1 MHSILLAIALLGTS
15 PAIAGITVAP
25 HEFRADNGTVV
36 KAEYGKFE
44 VPRHHAEPD
53 GATFTLHLVRFPST
67 NPNPGSPIV
76 YLAGGPGGSG
86 ISAAE
91 GPRFE
96 LFMALREVADVI
108 ALDQRGTG
116 ASAVGPDCQPPL
128 TAFAGRV
135 LTQDTFEAYLDQA
148 ASYCRAWWK
157 DQAVDLSAYTTME
170 SAADLEILR
179 RQIGAGK
186 LNLWGISYGTHLAL
200 AAARQMGDRIDRMVL
215 ASVEGT
221 DQTLKL
227 PAHTDAFLGRVN
239 ALLQSHPKAHNLPPL
254 PDLMRHVLGKLEQEP
269 VKVTFV
275 PEDGIKPVTM
285 TLGAYPVRLFT
296 ASGLI
301 KNPED
306 IRNLPGLYA
315 MMAMGNYQ
323 IVARELD
330 KSVASGGMAFS
341 PMSVGMDIA
350 SGVSPERLATFR
362 EQAKTAILG
371 DVLNFP
377 LPRFLGKFDVPDLG
391 EAFRAPVK
399 TSAPVLVLTG
409 TLDGRTYPDEHREI
423 LDALENGQQLV
434 IENAGHDLFLSDP
447 RVGGAIVDFFSGRK
461 VDAKIITIPPP
472 EFALD
477 PP

>member
-1 MHSILLAIALLGTS
+1 MRSILLAIALLAAS
-15 PAIAGITVAP
+15 PAIAGITIAP
-25 HEFRADNGTVV
+25 YEFKAGNGTVV
-36 KAEYGKFE
+36 EAERGTFE

-53 GATFTLHLVRFPST
+53 GATFTLHFVRFPST

-86 ISAAE
+86 IRAAE

-96 LFMALREVADVI
+96 LFIALREVADVI

-116 ASAVGPDCQPPL
+116 ASAVDPDCQPPL

-135 LTQDTFEAYLDQA
+135 LTRDTFEAYLDQA
-148 ASYCRAWWK
+148 ASYCNAWWK
-157 DQAVDLSAYTTME
+157 DQDVDLSAYTTTE
-170 SAADLEILR
+170 SAADLEVLR
-179 RQIGAGK
+179 RQIGADK

-200 AAARQMGDRIDRMVL
+200 AAARQMGDRVDRIVL

-227 PAHTDAFLGRVN
+227 PARTDAFLGRVN
-239 ALLQSHPKAHNLPPL
+239 ALLQNHPKAASLPPL
-254 PDLMRHVLGKLEQEP
+254 PDLMRHVLGKLEREP
-269 VKVTFV
+269 AKVTFV
-275 PEDGIKPVTM
+275 PEGGKEQVTM

-301 KNPED
+301 KNPEN

-330 KSVASGGMAFS
+330 KFAGGGMAFS
-341 PMSVGMDIA
+341 PMSVGMDVA
-350 SGVSPERLATFR
+350 SGVSPERLAIFR

-377 LPRFLGKFDVPDLG
+377 LPWFLGKFDVPDLG
-391 EAFRAPVK
+391 KAFRAPVE
-399 TSAPVLVLTG
+399 TAAPVLILTG
-409 TLDGRTYPDEHREI
+409 TLDGRTYPEGHREV
-423 LDALENGQQLV
+423 LDALEDGQQIL

-447 RVGGAIVDFFSGRK
+447 KVGEAMVDFLSGRE
-461 VDAKIITIPPP
+461 VDTRTITIPPP
-472 EFALD
+472 EFVLD
-477 PP
+477 AP

>member
-1 MHSILLAIALLGTS
+1 MRSILLAIILLVTS
-15 PAIAGITVAP
+15 PAIAGITIAP
-25 HEFRADNGTVV
+25 SEFKADDGTVV
-36 KAEYGKFE
+36 EAERGTFE

-53 GATFTLHLVRFPST
+53 GATFTLHFVRFPST

-86 ISAAE
+86 IGAAE

-116 ASAVGPDCQPPL
+116 ASAVDPDCQPPL

-135 LTQDTFEAYLDQA
+135 LTRDTFEAYLDQA
-148 ASYCRAWWK
+148 ASYCSAWWK
-157 DQAVDLSAYTTME
+157 DQDVDLPAYTTVE
-170 SAADLEILR
+170 SAADLEVLR
-179 RQIGAGK
+179 RQIGAEK

-200 AAARQMGDRIDRMVL
+200 AAARQMGDRIDRIVL

-227 PAHTDAFLGRVN
+227 PARTDAFLGRVN
-239 ALLQSHPKAHNLPPL
+239 ALLQNDPKAASLPPL
-254 PDLMRHVLGKLEQEP
+254 PDLMRHVLSKLEQEP

-275 PEDGIKPVTM
+275 PEDGKEPVTM

-301 KNPED
+301 KNPEN

-330 KSVASGGMAFS
+330 KFAGGGMAFS
-341 PMSVGMDIA
+341 PMSVGMDVA
-350 SGVSPERLATFR
+350 SGVSSERLATFR
-362 EQAKTAILG
+362 KQAKTAILG

-391 EAFRAPVK
+391 EAFRAPVE

-409 TLDGRTYPDEHREI
+409 TLDGRTYPEGHREI
-423 LDALENGQQLV
+423 LDALENGQQIV

-447 RVGGAIVDFFSGRK
+447 GVGQAIVDFLSGRE
-461 VDAKIITIPPP
+461 VDTKTITIPPP

>member
-1 MHSILLAIALLGTS
+1 MRSILFAIALLVTS
-15 PAIAGITVAP
+15 PAIAGITIAP
-25 HEFRADNGTVV
+25 YEFKAGNGTVV
-36 KAEYGKFE
+36 EVERGTFE

-53 GATFTLHLVRFPST
+53 GATFPLHFVRFPSI

-86 ISAAE
+86 IDAAE

-96 LFMALREVADVI
+96 LFMALRAVADVI

-116 ASAVGPDCQPPL
+116 ASAVDPDCQPPL

-135 LTQDTFEAYLDQA
+135 LTRETFEAYLDQA
-148 ASYCRAWWK
+148 ASYCSAWWK
-157 DQAVDLSAYTTME
+157 DRDVDLSAYTTTE
-170 SAADLEILR
+170 SAADLDVLR
-179 RQIGAGK
+179 RQIGAEK

-200 AAARQMGDRIDRMVL
+200 TAARQMGDRIDRIVL

-227 PAHTDAFLGRVN
+227 PARMDAFLGRVN
-239 ALLQSHPKAHNLPPL
+239 ALLQNDPKAASLPPL

-275 PEDGIKPVTM
+275 PEGGKEPVTM

-301 KNPED
+301 KNPEN

-330 KSVASGGMAFS
+330 KSVAGGGMAFS

-371 DVLNFP
+371 DALNFP
-377 LPRFLGKFDVPDLG
+377 LPQLLGKFDVPDLG
-391 EAFRAPVK
+391 EAFRAPVE

-409 TLDGRTYPDEHREI
+409 TLDGRTYPEGHQEI
-423 LDALENGQQLV
+423 LDSLENGQQLV
-434 IENAGHDLFLSDP
+434 IENAGHDLFLSDAKA
-447 RVGGAIVDFFSGRK
+447 GEAIVDFLSGRE
-461 VDAKIITIPPP
+461 VDTKTITIPPP
-472 EFALD
+472 EFALG
-477 PP
+477 PQ

>member
-1 MHSILLAIALLGTS
+1 MRSILFAIAMLVTS
-15 PAIAGITVAP
+15 PAFAGITVAP
-25 HEFRADNGTVV
+25 YEFTADDGTVV
-36 KAEYGKFE
+36 EAERGTFE

-53 GATFTLHLVRFPST
+53 GATFTLHFVRFPST
-67 NPNPGSPIV
+67 SPNPGSPIV

-86 ISAAE
+86 IGAAE

-116 ASAVGPDCQPPL
+116 ASTVDPDCRPPL

-135 LTQDTFEAYLDQA
+135 LTRDTFEAYLDQA
-148 ASYCRAWWK
+148 ASYCSAWWK
-157 DQAVDLSAYTTME
+157 ERDVDLSAYTTEE
-170 SAADLEILR
+170 SAADLEVLR
-179 RQIGAGK
+179 RQLGAEK

-200 AAARQMGDRIDRMVL
+200 AAARQMGDRVDRIVL

-227 PAHTDAFLGRVN
+227 PARTDAFLGRVN
-239 ALLQSHPKAHNLPPL
+239 DLLQSHPEARGLPPL
-254 PDLMRHVLGKLEQEP
+254 PDLMRHVLARLEQEP
-269 VKVTFV
+269 AKVTFV
-275 PEDGIKPVTM
+275 PEGGEEPVTM

-296 ASGLI
+296 ATGLI

-315 MMAMGNYQ
+315 MMAMGDYQ

-330 KSVASGGMAFS
+330 KFASSGGMALS
-341 PMSVGMDIA
+341 PMSIGMDVA
-350 SGVSPERLATFR
+350 SGVSPGRLATFR

-371 DVLNFP
+371 DALNFP
-377 LPRFLGKFDVPDLG
+377 LPRFLGRFDVPDLG

-399 TSAPVLVLTG
+399 TSAPTLVLTG
-409 TLDGRTYPDEHREI
+409 TLDGRTYPEAHREI

-447 RVGGAIVDFFSGRK
+447 GVGEAIVDFLSGRD
-461 VDAKIITIPPP
+461 VDTKTITIPPP
-472 EFALD
+472 EFALGA
-477 PP
+477 P

>member
-1 MHSILLAIALLGTS
+1 MRSILLAIALLVTS
-15 PAIAGITVAP
+15 PAIASITIAP
-25 HEFRADNGTVV
+25 YKFKADNGTVV
-36 KAEYGKFE
+36 EAERGTFE

-53 GATFTLHLVRFPST
+53 GATFTLHFVRFPST
-67 NPNPGSPIV
+67 NQNPGSPIV

-86 ISAAE
+86 IGAAE
-91 GPRFE
+91 GPRFA

-116 ASAVGPDCQPPL
+116 ASAVDPDCQPPL

-135 LTQDTFEAYLDQA
+135 LTRDTFEAYLEQA
-148 ASYCRAWWK
+148 ASYCSAWWK
-157 DQAVDLSAYTTME
+157 DQGVDLSAYTTTE
-170 SAADLEILR
+170 SAADLEVLR
-179 RQIGAGK
+179 RQLGAEK

-200 AAARQMGDRIDRMVL
+200 EAARRMGDRIDRVVL

-227 PAHTDAFLGRVN
+227 PARTDAFLGRVN
-239 ALLQSHPKAHNLPPL
+239 ALLQNDPKAASLPPL
-254 PDLMRHVLGKLEQEP
+254 PDLMRHVLGKLEQQP

-275 PEDGIKPVTM
+275 PEDGTDPVTM

-301 KNPED
+301 KNPEN

-341 PMSVGMDIA
+341 PMSVAMDIA

-371 DVLNFP
+371 DVPNFP
-377 LPRFLGKFDVPDLG
+377 LPQLLGKFDVPDLG
-391 EAFRAPVK
+391 EAFRAPVE

-409 TLDGRTYPDEHREI
+409 TLDGRTYPEGHREI
-423 LDALENGQQLV
+423 LDTLENGQQLV

-447 RVGGAIVDFFSGRK
+447 KVGEAIVNFLSGRE
-461 VDAKIITIPPP
+461 VDAKTITIPPP
-472 EFALD
+472 EFALG
-477 PP
+477 PQ